1 MPSLT
6 SKQWADVLRRA
17 RAGESLSSLARSL
30 GVSRST
36 IARRLALAA
45 SADSAATP
53 GRDAAPKRKP
63 PAKSRPVRFARAS
76 SKASTIAARRKLL
89 NRLYQAIDTKLKL
102 MERRMHSEISAL
114 EAEPGA
120 GPGHAGLSSADHE
133 RETRAL
139 GALVKTINSVKD
151 MQAELDRIANAT
163 ADTAADARLTADA
176 ERYRNEI
183 AQRLARFVPAKP

>member
-17 RAGESLSSLARSL
+17 REGQSISSLARSA

-36 IARRLALAA
+36 IARRLAAAA
-45 SADSAATP
+45 STDSAADASRENRPKLP
-53 GRDAAPKRKP
+53 G
-63 PAKSRPVRFARAS
+63 KSARAHRFARAS
-76 SKASTIAARRKLL
+76 SKAPTIASRRKLL

-120 GPGHAGLSSADHE
+120 GPGPAGLSSADHE

-163 ADTAADARLTADA
+163 ADTAAAARLNADA
-176 ERYRNEI
+176 ERYRDEI
-183 AQRLARFVPAKP
+183 AQRLARFVPGKS